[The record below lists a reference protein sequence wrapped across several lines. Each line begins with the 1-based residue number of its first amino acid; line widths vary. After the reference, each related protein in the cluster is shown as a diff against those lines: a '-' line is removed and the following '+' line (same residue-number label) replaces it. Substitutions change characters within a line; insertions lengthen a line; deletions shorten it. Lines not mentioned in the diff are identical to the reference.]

1 MHKKSILALVALL
14 LVAAVLLMG
23 LPVMTG
29 QIVESRMQRTV
40 TETATPSPALDG
52 DAEQV
57 NVYKLQTTCLRVDEY
72 F

>member
-1 MHKKSILALVALL
+1 MDKKSILALVALL

-40 TETATPSPALDG
+40 TETATPSAALES
-52 DAEQV
+52 DAE
-57 NVYKLQTTCLRVDEY
+57 
-72 F
+72 

>member
-29 QIVESRMQRTV
+29 QIVESRMHRTV
-40 TETATPSPALDG
+40 TETATPSAALES
-52 DAEQV
+52 DAE
-57 NVYKLQTTCLRVDEY
+57 
-72 F
+72 